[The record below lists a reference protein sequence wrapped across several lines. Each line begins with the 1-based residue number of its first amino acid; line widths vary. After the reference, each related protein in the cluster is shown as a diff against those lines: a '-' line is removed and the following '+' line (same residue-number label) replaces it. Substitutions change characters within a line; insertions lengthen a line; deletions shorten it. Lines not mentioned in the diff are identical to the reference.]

1 MKSKALS
8 AFLGLAILVFL
19 VITATT
25 SVEAA
30 RRSYGG
36 SSYRSPSYRNYSN
49 GGSLYYQRGYLKKN
63 GTYVQPHL
71 KTKPDNTPYNNRK
84 YRLGY

>member
-1 MKSKALS
+1 MKNKVLS
-8 AFLGLAILVFL
+8 AFLGIAVLTILV
-19 VITATT
+19 INSTT

-30 RRSYGG
+30 KSYGG
-36 SSYRSPSYRNYSN
+36 S
-49 GGSLYYQRGYLKKN
+49 LYNQRGYIKKN

-71 KTKPDNTPYNNRK
+71 KTKPDNTIYNNRK

>member
-1 MKSKALS
+1 MKRKLFFIVCIAIASI
-8 AFLGLAILVFL
+8 AFLTTV
-19 VITATT
+19 VIQ
-25 SVEAA
+25 VEAA

-49 GGSLYYQRGYLKKN
+49 GGSLYYQRGYLKR
-63 GTYVQPHL
+63 GGSYVQPHL
-71 KTKPDNTPYNNRK
+71 KTKPDNTIYNNRK